1 MNTCTGRTSIPA
13 VAMTMLAAAATCAP
27 VTAETVSAVGKTAAP
42 RFVLD
47 AELYAASQGR
57 NVAQAPNDATG
68 TRFSIASLTGSGP
81 YVAPRLQLA
90 WPAGQRSEWRLL
102 LAPLSVSDTGR
113 ATAPIRFQG
122 SNFAGG
128 PIQARYQFNS
138 WRATWRWR
146 WIDREDL
153 IVKVGFTGK
162 IRDAG
167 IRLRQGN
174 LSAEKNNTG
183 FVPLLHAAF
192 ERPLTDSWTFDGDID
207 ALAGGPGY
215 AIDAGLRLSRVVA
228 PGWSV
233 GASVRYLD
241 GGADNDE
248 VYAFARFTSV
258 GLAVRW
264 QPR

>member
-1 MNTCTGRTSIPA
+1 MLLA
-13 VAMTMLAAAATCAP
+13 AALAAAAASAP
-27 VTAETVSAVGKTAAP
+27 VLTAETSAAGRAAAP
-42 RFVLD
+42 GFALD

-68 TRFSIASLTGSGP
+68 TRFSVASLTGSGP
-81 YVAPRLQLA
+81 YVAPRLQLS
-90 WPAGQRSEWRLL
+90 WPAGERSEWRVL
-102 LAPLSVSDTGR
+102 LAPLAVSEAGR
-113 ATAPIRFQG
+113 TTAPIRFQG
-122 SNFAGG
+122 SSFAAG

-146 WIDREDL
+146 WIEREDL
-153 IVKVGFTGK
+153 VVKVGFTGK

-174 LSAEKNNTG
+174 VSAEKNNTG
-183 FVPLLHAAF
+183 FVPLLHASF
-192 ERPLTDSWTFDGDID
+192 ERSLAGAWTFDGDID

-215 AIDAGLRLSRVVA
+215 AVDAGLRISRMVA

-264 QPR
+264 QPQ